1 MPAPTPL
8 LPILDRRADIEAA
21 LRSHQVIVLC
31 GETGSGKTTQLPQIV
46 LDLDDADPARARA
59 PKLIGHTQPRRLAAR
74 AVATRIAEE
83 RNERLGASVGVKV
96 RFQDQTSPRTR
107 IKLMTDGILLAEL
120 SGDPDLR
127 AYGTIIIDEAHE
139 RSLNVDFLLGYLKTL
154 LPRRPDLRLIVTSA
168 TIDPVRFSAFFG
180 GPKIAPVIEVSG
192 RTYPVEIRYRP
203 MGDDED
209 APDRINYEA
218 LADAVE
224 ELTGPRAPDGD
235 ILTFLPGEREIRLA
249 GETLSRRG
257 LDLDILPLFSR
268 LTDAEQDRIFHPR
281 AGGSRRVILAT
292 NVAETSLTVPGIR
305 SVVDTGVARQSR
317 YDPAKKI
324 ARLPIEPVSRASAN
338 QRSGRCGRV
347 AAGVCIRLYSS
358 ESFERRPIFTDPEI
372 RRTNLAGAIL
382 RMKSLGKVLG
392 EIDQFPFIDPPSP
405 AALEDGYATLFELGA
420 MQSQAHD
427 APLTHVGLQMA
438 QIPTDPRVAR
448 MLIAAANERVLE
460 PVTILAAVLSIQDPR
475 DRPHARQD
483 DADRAH
489 SLFRHETS
497 DFLTLL
503 KLWDQYNHAR
513 ETLSG
518 GQLMGWCRDH
528 FISPARMREW
538 SELAH
543 QLASIVS
550 DMDLK
555 TADDHPTEDAIHRA
569 LLTGLITNV
578 ACREGDGSFD
588 YRAIRG
594 NVVQLFPGSVLF
606 RKGPK
611 WIMAAELVQTS
622 RLYART
628 VAKVDPTWIE
638 ELAGHVFQRQLSDP
652 HLDPDTGEPSAWERV
667 SLSGVVVV
675 PRRRTSLVKADPAAA
690 RRVFIRE
697 ALSANGWKTDLPF
710 MQANVAAQHAA
721 LAAQAKLRRRDV
733 LIDQREVEA
742 WFEQH
747 VPAGVN
753 DPVLFTQWYE
763 PAAKTNPS
771 TLILDALHRVRE
783 PARNAFDPTAF
794 PDTITIESSGE
805 AITCDITYALAP
817 GKDDDGLT
825 LHVPLLAFADLP
837 PARTQWLVPGFLPE
851 LIQSLIKNLPKP
863 LRASLESAS
872 PLAELAASLAEVMEF
887 AAGDLSKSLSEAVQV
902 LHGIE
907 ILPSAW
913 NFKSL
918 PQHLRLQI
926 AVIDDESKPI
936 ATDRDLDALLKRL
949 DARIKKARSTIT
961 RAAVEKTG
969 LTTWDFPDLP
979 PITTE
984 PSELGAKL
992 PVLLDRGSSVTLTV
1006 TDSPAKAAALTP
1018 LGIRRLFAIAA
1029 SEEVGYYI
1037 DALSQ
1042 WSSIRQKY
1050 AQLGTEAELRDHLTL
1065 IIADRTFLD
1074 SQPAIRTRA
1083 DFEARKEANWGKL
1096 STSAR
1101 EVGDVVARILEP
1113 RAKVAHRLSSGTN
1126 RLWASSIADLR
1137 EQAAYLMPR
1146 GFLTLIMWDRLKHYP
1161 RYSQAMHDRLFA
1173 LREEGSKPELAM
1185 LEKFEPHWK
1194 KFTAWVAAAMSKERT
1209 LLAEQGDAAD
1219 ARVTR
1224 DPKSKTPL
1232 PQARRAAP
1240 TVNLDAGEWAMSP
1253 RNLPPTVAHYRW
1265 LLEELRLSLFT
1276 PALALTPPTTPAE
1289 AERSAVALTAP
1300 ARI

>member
-8 LPILDRRADIEAA
+8 LPILERRADIEAA
-21 LRSHQVIVLC
+21 LRSHQVVVLC

-46 LDLDDADPARARA
+46 LDLDDADQVRAKA
-59 PKLIGHTQPRRLAAR
+59 SKLIGHTQPRRLAAR
-74 AVATRIAEE
+74 AVAARIAEE

-96 RFQDQTSPRTR
+96 RFQDHTSPRTR

-120 SGDPDLR
+120 SSDPDLR
-127 AYGTIIIDEAHE
+127 AYGTLIIDEAHE
-139 RSLNVDFLLGYLKTL
+139 RSLNVDFLLGYIKTL
-154 LPRRPDLRLIVTSA
+154 LPRRPDLRVIITSA
-168 TIDPVRFSAFFG
+168 TIDPAKFSAFFG
-180 GPKIAPVIEVSG
+180 GPGIAPVIEVSG

-203 MGDDED
+203 MGDDEE

-249 GETLSRRG
+249 GESLARRG
-257 LDLDILPLFSR
+257 LDLEILPLFSR

-281 AGGSRRVILAT
+281 AGGPRRVILAT
-292 NVAETSLTVPGIR
+292 SVAETSLTVPGIR
-305 SVVDTGVARQSR
+305 SVVDTGLARQSR
-317 YDPAKKI
+317 YDPTKKI
-324 ARLPIEPVSRASAN
+324 ARLPIEPVSQASAN

-347 AAGVCIRLYSS
+347 AAGVCIRLYSA
-358 ESFERRPIFTDPEI
+358 ESFQRRPIFTDPEI

-382 RMKSLGKVLG
+382 RMKSLGRVLG
-392 EIDQFPFIDPPSP
+392 EIDQFPFIDPPAP

-420 MQSQAHD
+420 TPSQEHD
-427 APLTHVGLQMA
+427 APLTPIGVQMA

-448 MLIAAANERVLE
+448 MLIAAARERVVE

-475 DRPHARQD
+475 DRPLSRQD

-489 SLFRHETS
+489 AIFRHESS

-503 KLWDQYNHAR
+503 TLWDQYHHAKD
-513 ETLSG
+513 TLSSG
-518 GQLMGWCRDH
+518 SLMGWCRDH
-528 FISPARMREW
+528 FISAARMREW
-538 SELAH
+538 TELAH
-543 QLASIVS
+543 QLTSVVS
-550 DMDLK
+550 EMGLK
-555 TADDHPTEDAIHRA
+555 TTEDQLAQDAIHRA

-606 RKGPK
+606 RKGPR

-628 VAKVDPTWIE
+628 VAKVDPAWIE
-638 ELAGHVFQRQLSDP
+638 ELAGHVFQRHLSDP
-652 HLDPDTGEPSAWERV
+652 HLDPDSGEPSAWERV

-690 RRVFIRE
+690 RRVFIRD
-697 ALSANGWKTDLPF
+697 ALAANGWKTDLPF
-710 MQANVAAQHAA
+710 MHANVAAHEGA

-733 LIDQREVEA
+733 LIDQREIES
-742 WFEQH
+742 WFDLH
-747 VPAGVN
+747 VPPEIN
-753 DPVLFTQWYE
+753 DPASFTAWYE
-763 PAAKTNPS
+763 SALKADPS
-771 TLILDALHRVRE
+771 TLILESRHRVRE
-783 PARNAFDPTAF
+783 HAQSAFNPSTF
-794 PDTITIESSGE
+794 PDRL
-805 AITCDITYALAP
+805 AIACSVEPVTCNLSYALAP

-825 LHVPLLAFADLP
+825 LHVPLLALPDLP
-837 PARTQWLVPGFLPE
+837 PARIAWLVPGFLPE
-851 LIQSLIKNLPKP
+851 LTQSLIKNLPKP
-863 LRASLESAS
+863 LRASLESCA
-872 PLAELAASLAEVMEF
+872 PPAELASSLAQVMEF
-887 AAGDLSKSLSEAVQV
+887 ARGDLSISLSEAVQV

-907 ILPSAW
+907 ISHAAW

-926 AVIDDESKPI
+926 AVIDEDSNLI
-936 ATDRDLDALLKRL
+936 ATDRDLDVLLKRL
-949 DARIKKARSTIT
+949 DARIRKARSSIT
-961 RAAVEKTG
+961 RAAVEKTC

-979 PITTE
+979 PIPAETAD
-984 PSELGAKL
+984 PGAKF
-992 PVLLDRGSSVTLTV
+992 PVLIDHGTSVTLTV
-1006 TDSPAKAAALTP
+1006 TDSPARAAALTP
-1018 LGIRRLFAIAA
+1018 LGIRRLFVIAIA
-1029 SEEVGYYI
+1029 EEVGYYI

-1042 WSSIRQKY
+1042 WSAIRQRFG
-1050 AQLGTEAELRDHLTL
+1050 QLGTEAELRDQLTL

-1074 SQPAIRTRA
+1074 SQPVIRTRA
-1083 DFEARKEANWGKL
+1083 EFEARRESSWGKL

-1113 RAKVAHRLSSGTN
+1113 RAKVAQRLASGTN
-1126 RLWASSIADLR
+1126 RLWAASVADLR

-1146 GFLTLIMWDRLKHYP
+1146 GFLTLVTWDRLKHYP
-1161 RYSQAMHDRLFA
+1161 RYAQAMHDRLFA

-1194 KFTAWVAAAMSKERT
+1194 KFTAWVAAAMSKERAQ
-1209 LLAEQGDAAD
+1209 LAEQGESAD
-1219 ARVTR
+1219 ARQPR
-1224 DPKSKTPL
+1224 DPKSRTPL

-1253 RNLPPTVAHYRW
+1253 ANLPANVAHYRW

-1276 PALALTPPTTPAE
+1276 PALALTPVTPAD
-1289 AERSAVALTAP
+1289 AERAAATLTLP
-1300 ARI
+1300 ART